1 MLQAVLSGI
10 PLTLGVTF
18 VALVIGTLVSM
29 PLLAGT
35 LSKYR
40 IVWLVSRGVIDLL
53 RGVPIVVWL
62 FIFYYGVTIGPTKLS
77 PFGAAVLGLGL
88 VSGAYLAE
96 IFRGAVSSVAVGQY
110 EAGRALGFT
119 NVDLWRAVVAP
130 QAWRVAIPGYTTY
143 GIGLLK
149 DSSIASTIGVAEMVF
164 ASGNYARTSGEGI
177 TVFMVA
183 AAVYILVSVPVGLLS
198 RMADERLSRTVAQ

>member
-96 IFRGAVSSVAVGQY
+96 ILPRCSVVRGGRAVRGRGALSGSRTWTCGAQSSHRRPG
-110 EAGRALGFT
+110 
-119 NVDLWRAVVAP
+119 
-130 QAWRVAIPGYTTY
+130 RVAIPGYTTY

-164 ASGNYARTSGEGI
+164 ASGKLKKMRALPVRGSRSSWWRRRSTS
-177 TVFMVA
+177 
-183 AAVYILVSVPVGLLS
+183 S
-198 RMADERLSRTVAQ
+198 